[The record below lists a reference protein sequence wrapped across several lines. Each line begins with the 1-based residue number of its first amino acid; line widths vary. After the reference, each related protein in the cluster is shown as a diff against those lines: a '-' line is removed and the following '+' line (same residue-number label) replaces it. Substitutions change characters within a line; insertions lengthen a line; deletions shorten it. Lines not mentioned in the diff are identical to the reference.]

1 MNETI
6 GKRLAELRRE
16 KGWTQDAVAEHL
28 EVSPQAI
35 SKWEND
41 ASCPDILMLPRIA
54 DLFGVTIDERF
65 GRRRE
70 ETRLVAE
77 EDRPPADKQLL
88 KIRVNSAG
96 GDKVNI
102 NLPIP
107 LVKMA
112 LELGM
117 KIPQASGGDILQDID
132 FNQILLMVDNG
143 LIGKLVEVE
152 STNGDTVYIVV
163 E

>member
-16 KGWTQDAVAEHL
+16 KRLDTGCGSGTSGGLPSSRIQMG
-28 EVSPQAI
+28 
-35 SKWEND
+35 ND

-54 DLFGVTIDERF
+54 DLFGVTIDELF

-88 KIRVNSAG
+88 KIR
-96 GDKVNI
+96 
-102 NLPIP
+102 
-107 LVKMA
+107 
-112 LELGM
+112 
-117 KIPQASGGDILQDID
+117 
-132 FNQILLMVDNG
+132 
-143 LIGKLVEVE
+143 
-152 STNGDTVYIVV
+152 STPPTAIKSTSTSLFRL
-163 E
+163 